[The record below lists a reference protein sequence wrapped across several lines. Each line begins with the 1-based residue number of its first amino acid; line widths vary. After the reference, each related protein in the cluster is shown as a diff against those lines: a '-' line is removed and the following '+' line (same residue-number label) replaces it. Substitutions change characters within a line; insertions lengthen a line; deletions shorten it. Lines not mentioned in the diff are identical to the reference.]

1 MATGS
6 SYLRQTPSFL
16 GNASLG
22 GTYFFFGKCQ
32 GSALKASGSLKYFP
46 HWVSTNY
53 STPNHFF
60 KMLPSTSVNVKSK
73 PQRTS
78 FKCFGINVLWDREKR
93 WSEMSLKIGLSSSFL
108 VELTLIFNT
117 PSVIRRKERSLVL
130 STDLF
135 WAHIFPCSCYIFSSM
150 IHEHICI
157 IFLALWESG
166 RVTFGPHLEQKQQN
180 ASPVTPQQ

>member
-1 MATGS
+1 MCFWKW
-6 SYLRQTPSFL
+6 RQNPQSCHASVIGNDYWFL
-16 GNASLG
+16 LSEMNSQFSGECQPWRVL
-22 GTYFFFGKCQ
+22 FFFGKCQ
-32 GSALKASGSLKYFP
+32 GSALKASGSLKYFSRQ
-46 HWVSTNY
+46 VSTALQITF
-53 STPNHFF
+53 S

-78 FKCFGINVLWDREKR
+78 FECFGINVLWDREKR

-150 IHEHICI
+150 IH
-157 IFLALWESG
+157 
-166 RVTFGPHLEQKQQN
+166 
-180 ASPVTPQQ
+180 